1 MQTFLISLIGSD
13 SLVYLADVIIFCKT
27 ADENTARLRE
37 VFRRLRCGRHR
48 LACRSCGS
56 SGVGVVLPQ
65 IGQRLANVVAI
76 LHCLLEKGAEWD
88 CCKACQFAFDAVNCA
103 GPLISRLLS
112 AVHRRRGRQ
121 RRPSWGGVAEP
132 KGSETR
138 KCRGVI
144 ESHAD
149 QG

>member
-1 MQTFLISLIGSD
+1 MGSD

-37 VFRRLRCGRHR
+37 VFRRLRSGRHR

-65 IGQRLANVVAI
+65 IRQRL
-76 LHCLLEKGAEWD
+76 CECRRTFRLLEKGAEWD
-88 CCKACQFAFDAVNCA
+88 WSKACQSSFDAVNCA
-103 GPLISRLLS
+103 GPRISGLLS
-112 AVHRRRGRQ
+112 AVHHRRGRQ
-121 RRPSWGGVAEP
+121 RRPPWGGAEP

-138 KCRGVI
+138 KSRGVI

>member
-1 MQTFLISLIGSD
+1 MGSD

-37 VFRRLRCGRHR
+37 VFRRRKSLR
-48 LACRSCGS
+48 
-56 SGVGVVLPQ
+56 VGIAAVLGLVSYYRKF
-65 IGQRLANVVAI
+65 IKGFANVAAL
-76 LHCLLEKGAEWD
+76 LHRLLEKGAEWD
-88 CCKACQFAFDAVNCA
+88 WSKACQFAFDAVNCA
-103 GPLISRLLS
+103 GPCIYGLLS

-121 RRPSWGGVAEP
+121 RRPPWGGAEP
-132 KGSETR
+132 KGTETR
-138 KCRGVI
+138 KSRGVI